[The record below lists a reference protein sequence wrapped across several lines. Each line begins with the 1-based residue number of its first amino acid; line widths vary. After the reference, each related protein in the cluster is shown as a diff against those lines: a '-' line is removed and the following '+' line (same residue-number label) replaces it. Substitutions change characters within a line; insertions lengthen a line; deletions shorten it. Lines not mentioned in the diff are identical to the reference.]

1 MSFVSCAYLGPRY
14 YLQIKGNGINKI
26 AGESKVTVEI
36 ILNYKF
42 TAALILPLVDLQL
55 LVRFKPAITMR
66 SLLMLLA
73 GRV

>member
-36 ILNYKF
+36 HFKLQVYCCTDTSVGEF
-42 TAALILPLVDLQL
+42 TIVGS
-55 LVRFKPAITMR
+55 F
-66 SLLMLLA
+66 
-73 GRV
+73 